1 MKRKMKGIVFGL
13 AMSALMSVTALAG
26 TTNSGSAGGCTFTG
40 VISYNNNY
48 NGWSTVR
55 TYGSSGAAYVYVKNS
70 TVFAQ
75 NGGRNSVTKS
85 QSSDST
91 VTKDV
96 SVSLNAPDASYYPLT
111 IEGTHIGAANGAS
124 WSGNTKYTGT
134 VK

>member
-1 MKRKMKGIVFGL
+1 MKMKGIAFGI

-26 TTNSGSAGGCTFTG
+26 TTDSGSAGGCTFTG

-75 NGGRNSVTKS
+75 KGGKKSITKA
-85 QSSDST
+85 QFSDST
-91 VTKDV
+91 ATKDV

-111 IEGTHIGAANGAS
+111 IGGTHRGAANGSS
-124 WSGNTKYTGT
+124 WSGSTSYVGE